1 MKPKTVTVFN
11 EKENQTLRVDTNSS
25 TVKELLKELNINSE
39 TVIITRNDDVLLL
52 DNELNDNDTINLL
65 SVISGG

>member
-1 MKPKTVTVFN
+1 MNTITVYN
-11 EKENQTLRVDTNSS
+11 EKEDQTIETKTTAS

-39 TVIITRNDDVLLL
+39 TVIITRNKDVILLS
-52 DNELNDNDTINLL
+52 DKINDNDKITLL